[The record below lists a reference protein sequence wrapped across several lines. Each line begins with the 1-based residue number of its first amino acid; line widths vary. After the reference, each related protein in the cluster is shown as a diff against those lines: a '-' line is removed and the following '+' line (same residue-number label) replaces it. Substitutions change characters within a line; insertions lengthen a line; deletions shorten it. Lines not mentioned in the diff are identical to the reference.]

1 MLKLPLLPPAPWAEG
16 PSPAPG
22 AGGESSAVPTPGA
35 STSSHARLAAK
46 AWRKQAPAVPL
57 HSYRDRALSPEGLG
71 RAAGGTCPTVPA
83 LGQNELH
90 SVDGRCRVQGLLTPC
105 THLPHHGRWKAGIRQ
120 VPSRVLGAGSAAG
133 LCLHVPVPAHICV
146 YVCVSVRVRVAP
158 CVWRGFW
165 VCTGVSSRRALS

>member
-1 MLKLPLLPPAPWAEG
+1 MLKLPLLPPAPWAEW

-22 AGGESSAVPTPGA
+22 AGGESSAVPTPGV
-35 STSSHARLAAK
+35 STTSHARLAAK
-46 AWRKQAPAVPL
+46 PWRKQAPAVPL
-57 HSYRDRALSPEGLG
+57 HSYCDRALSPEGLG
-71 RAAGGTCPTVPA
+71 RAAGGPCPTVPE
-83 LGQNELH
+83 LGQNKLH
-90 SVDGRCRVQGLLTPC
+90 FVDWRCRIQGLLAPRPAAPRPVESRDKTGPI
-105 THLPHHGRWKAGIRQ
+105 PRPRGRFR
-120 VPSRVLGAGSAAG
+120 AG